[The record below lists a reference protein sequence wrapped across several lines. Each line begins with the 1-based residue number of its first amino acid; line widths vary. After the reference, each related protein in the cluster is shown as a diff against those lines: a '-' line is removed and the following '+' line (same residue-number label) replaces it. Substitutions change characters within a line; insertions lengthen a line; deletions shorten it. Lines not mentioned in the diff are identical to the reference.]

1 MSLHNNLLVR
11 LRANTTPLSKK
22 LRLVA
27 DYVLDNA
34 HDVQFQ
40 TITELARNSQ
50 TSEATVVR
58 LCRDMGYKGYSDF
71 RMALAVDLSQNP
83 REKQV
88 EMEGDI
94 CHVSAQRA
102 VASLQDT
109 AQIIDRKALERVCEL
124 VHKSSYISCVGV
136 GASSI
141 VGRYLTFRLLRIGK
155 KVNMYEDTHL
165 AAMNAVRST
174 EGDLWFAVSSSGSTK
189 EVVHA
194 VRQTHERNVP
204 VVSITNITH
213 SALSSISTESL
224 IAARPEGPLTGGA
237 FASKVGALL
246 LVDVLV
252 NTLLEQY
259 PEYKESVVETAEV
272 VMPLML

>member
-1 MSLHNNLLVR
+1 
-11 LRANTTPLSKK
+11 
-22 LRLVA
+22 
-27 DYVLDNA
+27 
-34 HDVQFQ
+34 
-40 TITELARNSQ
+40 
-50 TSEATVVR
+50 
-58 LCRDMGYKGYSDF
+58 
-71 RMALAVDLSQNP
+71 MALAVDLSQNP

-88 EMEGDI
+88 EMEGGI

-102 VASLQDT
+102 AVASLQDT
-109 AQIIDRKALERVCEL
+109 ARIIDRKALERMCEL

-174 EGDLWFAVSSSGSTK
+174 GGDLWFAVSSSGSTK

-194 VRQTHERNVP
+194 IRQTHERNVP

-252 NTLLEQY
+252 NTLLEQH

-272 VMPLML
+272 VIPSYFSSIFLTVFTLPLAEKGIWS